1 MRDESAAI
9 GEFVIVIKSFCGLYD
24 DYESNNHAEMEIGK
38 YSTESYPQIYKMWIT
53 FCGEFLI

>member
-24 DYESNNHAEMEIGK
+24 HYESNNHAEMEIVAN
-38 YSTESYPQIYKMWIT
+38 STGSYPQIYTMWIT
-53 FCGEFLI
+53 SCGELLI